1 MRRQEIQ
8 AVLDAAGSGPKHH
21 FGQNFM
27 MDESVLAAI
36 MDAANIGPADII
48 LEVGPGPGNLTN
60 LLARRAAAVL
70 AVDVDAPLLR
80 AASGYW
86 SAEKN
91 IRWLCADVL
100 AGKHRINPV
109 VIHAVNQL
117 AQEHIAPRSGVKLV
131 SNLPYNVASPLVA
144 ELLVLQC
151 LTGQIATTGTLP
163 DFRLE
168 RMVFTVQWEVA
179 QRMAATAGTGDYGG
193 LGVLIQLLA
202 RVEVLRSIAPGCF
215 WPPPKIRS
223 ALVRITPDIDLMKK
237 VAHVRWLQ
245 IVITRLFSHRRQNLA
260 NALRHG
266 FKSLSFPALSAAATD
281 AGYDLRVRAETLP
294 PDRLRQL
301 ADALWTMDGVADSMR
316 QIAGE
321 QENQTPPAESDSCCH

>member
-8 AVLDAAGSGPKHH
+8 TVLDAAGSGPKHH

-27 MDESVLAAI
+27 MDESMLAAI
-36 MDAANIGPADII
+36 MAEADITPADTI
-48 LEVGPGPGNLTN
+48 LEVGPGPGNLTS

-70 AVDVDAPLLR
+70 AVDVDQPLLR

-100 AGKHRINPV
+100 AGKHQVNPV
-109 VIHAVNQL
+109 VIRELNRLV
-117 AQEHIAPRSGVKLV
+117 QEHMSCRSSVKLV

-151 LTGQIATTGTLP
+151 LTGPIATIDGAP
-163 DFRLE
+163 GFHLE

-179 QRMAATAGTGDYGG
+179 QRMAATPGTADYGG

-223 ALVRITPDIDLMKK
+223 ALVRITPDHDLMIK

-266 FKSLSFPALSAAATD
+266 FKNLSFPALSAAAT
-281 AGYDLRVRAETLP
+281 GVGCDLRARAETLP
-294 PDRLRQL
+294 PERLRQL
-301 ADALWTMDGVADSMR
+301 ADALWNVDGAADSMR
-316 QIAGE
+316 RITGE
-321 QENQTPPAESDSCCH
+321 QEKDRPSSESIFH

>member
-8 AVLDAAGSGPKHH
+8 TVLDAAGSGPKHH

-36 MDAANIGPADII
+36 MDAADIAPTDLV
-48 LEVGPGPGNLTN
+48 LEVGPGPGNLTS

-70 AVDVDAPLLR
+70 AVDVDQGLLR

-86 SAEKN
+86 AAEKK
-91 IRWLCADVL
+91 IRWICADVL
-100 AGKHRINPV
+100 SGKHQINPV
-109 VIHAVNQL
+109 VIHELNRL
-117 AQEHIAPRSGVKLV
+117 AQEQGGSGSTIKLV
-131 SNLPYNVASPLVA
+131 SNLPYNVASPLAA

-151 LTGQIATTGTLP
+151 LAAQTPATCAGA

-168 RMVFTVQWEVA
+168 RLVFTVQWEVA
-179 QRMAATAGTGDYGG
+179 QRMAATAGTREYGG

-223 ALVRITPDIDLMKK
+223 ALVRITPDDNLMTK
-237 VAHVRWLQ
+237 VTHIRWLQ
-245 IVITRLFSHRRQNLA
+245 TVITHLFSHRRQNLA

-266 FKSLSFPALSAAATD
+266 FKNLPFPSLSAAAIGT
-281 AGYDLRVRAETLP
+281 GFDLRARAETLP
-294 PDRLRQL
+294 PQRLREL
-301 ADALWTMDGVADSMR
+301 ADALWTVEGAADSLR
-316 QIAGE
+316 PITDE
-321 QENQTPPAESDSCCH
+321 QEKATPSSESDSGLN